1 MDSADHKM
9 TAAEWQYFNHQKKL
23 DKVIEKNRYYC
34 YCGHS
39 VTILPKE
46 SRVFCTY
53 CGHWIYKDESKQKEN
68 IKRIKKENQEKIAR
82 IKRERFKNQLKEIIK
97 KCYIN

>member
-9 TAAEWQYFNHQKKL
+9 TAAEWKYFNHQKKL
-23 DKVIEKNRYYC
+23 DRVIEKNRYYC

-53 CGHWIYKDESKQKEN
+53 CGHWIYKDKRKQKQN
-68 IKRIKKENQEKIAR
+68 IKRIEKENQERLAR
-82 IKRERFKNQLKEIIK
+82 IKRERFKNQLKESIK
-97 KCYIN
+97 NAI